1 MLERITHQPPGILI
15 YRGMIVLVFLSAGLA
30 LGGCGFYSFTGA
42 SIPAHLNDIT
52 IPLADDNST
61 GPVTTLGDDL
71 TRLLI
76 ERFVGQT
83 RLSLQPEEEESDVI
97 LTTRID
103 RYSNDPAAVSAQ
115 ERASLNR
122 VTIVVHA
129 RYFDQSQNEEI
140 LQRTF
145 SSFAEYDPSTDG
157 FEGELAAARIA
168 LTNIAD
174 DIFTAATS
182 NW

>member
-1 MLERITHQPPGILI
+1 MRGRIRHGLPGELFG
-15 YRGMIVLVFLSAGLA
+15 RGIFTSLVLSLFLA
-30 LGGCGFYSFTGA
+30 LGGCGYYSFTGA
-42 SIPAHLNDIT
+42 TIPAHLSQIS
-52 IPLADDNST
+52 IPLAEDNSA

-83 RLSLQPEEEESDVI
+83 RLSLQPDEEESDVV

-115 ERASLNR
+115 ERAALNR

-129 RYFDQSQNEEI
+129 RYFDRSRNEEI

-145 SSFAEYDPSTDG
+145 SSFAEYDPATDG
-157 FEGELAAARIA
+157 FEGELAAARVA

-182 NW
+182 DW